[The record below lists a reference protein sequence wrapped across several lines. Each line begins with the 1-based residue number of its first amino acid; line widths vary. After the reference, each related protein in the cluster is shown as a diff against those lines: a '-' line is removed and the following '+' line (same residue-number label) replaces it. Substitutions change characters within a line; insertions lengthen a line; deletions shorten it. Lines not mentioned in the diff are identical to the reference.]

1 MNVYTIARRVTLM
14 RILVHFVYRTTLRR
28 YVIVQSSTL
37 DPTAGLT
44 QASVRIIAQNAYHI
58 CSVCSVNLVTRV
70 SNAKPCVPST
80 AKTALASQHRNAQ
93 CVWTTPF
100 GVITVNA
107 YANRIGS
114 VLHVKSTQ
122 ANVIP
127 NVILLQDETAQH
139 RTIVNNVCQMQ
150 SRMTMENENA
160 RMDGVVVIAQSTS

>member
-1 MNVYTIARRVTLM
+1 M
-14 RILVHFVYRTTLRR
+14 
-28 YVIVQSSTL
+28 
-37 DPTAGLT
+37 
-44 QASVRIIAQNAYHI
+44 
-58 CSVCSVNLVTRV
+58 
-70 SNAKPCVPST
+70 
-80 AKTALASQHRNAQ
+80 
-93 CVWTTPF
+93 
-100 GVITVNA
+100 NA